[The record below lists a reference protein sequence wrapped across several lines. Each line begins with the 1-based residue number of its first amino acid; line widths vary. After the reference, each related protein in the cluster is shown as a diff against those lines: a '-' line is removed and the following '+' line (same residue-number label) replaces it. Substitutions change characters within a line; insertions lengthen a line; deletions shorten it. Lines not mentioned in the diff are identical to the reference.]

1 MHLSEPRAAP
11 GRRFIWM
18 SAVAI
23 ALWLFLVNA
32 NAAFAGGDHG
42 SNTWGSPGDQGSGT
56 WQHDSEGTP
65 TSWDHPTDQG
75 PPPEESGPGQ
85 PC

>member
-32 NAAFAGGDHG
+32 NAAFAGGDH
-42 SNTWGSPGDQGSGT
+42 
-56 WQHDSEGTP
+56 
-65 TSWDHPTDQG
+65 
-75 PPPEESGPGQ
+75 
-85 PC
+85 